1 MKYLRE
7 KRTIGLT
14 GVRDKRNVSVRR
26 NKNENERENKMLNQN
41 TLSDLENT
49 LSLYSDV
56 YKDIHGIRP
65 RWMRSDTI
73 TLAQAEAEL
82 ESLLEYS
89 SSLAAYEAEL
99 AENAAFEAR
108 LMDVSLDGSLEKY
121 EVMAEGLGY

>member
-1 MKYLRE
+1 
-7 KRTIGLT
+7 
-14 GVRDKRNVSVRR
+14 
-26 NKNENERENKMLNQN
+26 MLNQN